1 MEGVNSDWFGLI
13 MDTGGYRSGD
23 PYKLISES
31 IEYAVNWQVKEK
43 IFVDGVE
50 EDTDIDKLVQMI
62 EASNY
67 RGYLP
72 IETLGPGDPKPKI
85 LKIYNALI
93 AALN

>member
-1 MEGVNSDWFGLI
+1 

-50 EDTDIDKLVQMI
+50 EDTDIDKLVQII